1 MKNKSGSRTLLMS
14 VLMSSPGPIVV
25 GLGLLMGKS
34 STQLAD
40 FVRRSAELLAI
51 IVSFVV
57 YNLTN
62 KEQDLPKR
70 TRMERIANLFVGVA
84 MCLSGTAMLLIALL
98 SENTEKGNVIPGLVI
113 AILGVIA
120 NTLFWLK
127 YTKLS
132 RQSHNAILAVQSRLY
147 RAKSLVDACVTIA
160 LGTVAL
166 FPASDAAYYLDIIGS
181 VIVALYLIWCGFK
194 TIRENRSL
202 NKQSLGSVDN
212 TGEL

>member
-1 MKNKSGSRTLLMS
+1 MKNKAGNRTLLMS

-25 GLGLLMGKS
+25 GLGLMMGKS

-40 FVRRSAELLAI
+40 FVRRSSELLAI

-57 YNLTN
+57 YTRTT
-62 KEQDLPKR
+62 KEGYTDE
-70 TRMERIANLFVGVA
+70 ERKAKLEQRSNLFVGA
-84 MCLSGTAMLLIALL
+84 MMCLGGMAMLLIAML

-120 NTLFWLK
+120 NTLFWFK

-132 RQSHNAILAVQSRLY
+132 RQSGNSILTVQSRLY
-147 RAKSLVDACVTIA
+147 RAKSLVDMCVTIA

-166 FPASDAAYYLDIIGS
+166 FPESGAAYYLDLIGS
-181 VIVALYLIWCGFK
+181 VIVAAYLIWCGVK
-194 TIRENRSL
+194 TIRENAKKER
-202 NKQSLGSVDN
+202 
-212 TGEL
+212 